1 MKSRPHTPER
11 LDVAQFAHEAA
22 TLEGQ
27 WTTPELA
34 RLSEDLVVASDTAAD
49 TVQWSIRGR
58 EVLRTGATPRIWLD
72 VSAQAKVHLECQRCL
87 TPVETTLDVSR
98 SFLFVPGGETQAAEL
113 DAELEDDVLPL
124 ARSLD
129 VRELIEDELIMALP
143 LVPRHDACPV
153 SLPLCDAQP
162 ASAPGDDAEVTA
174 DERPHPFAALQ
185 ALKGRLKS

>member
-27 WTTPELA
+27 WATAELE
-34 RLSEDLVVASDTAAD
+34 RLSQDLVPAVDAGPD
-49 TVQWSIRGR
+49 TVRWSIQGR
-58 EVLRTGATPRIWLD
+58 EVQRTGASPRIWLD
-72 VSAQAKVHLECQRCL
+72 VAAQVRVHLACQRCL
-87 TPVETTLDVSR
+87 TPVATTLEVAR
-98 SFLFVPGGETQAAEL
+98 SFLFVPGGEEQAAEL

-129 VRELIEDELIMALP
+129 VRELVEDELIMALP
-143 LVPRHDACPV
+143 LVPRHEVCPI
-153 SLPLCDAQP
+153 SLPMGGDQPPAADEGAQD
-162 ASAPGDDAEVTA
+162 ASAD
-174 DERPHPFAALQ
+174 RPHPFAALQ